1 MLEGRGYYLQFSK
14 ILSLSNKELV
24 IVSAAILVHVSVET
38 GID

>member
-1 MLEGRGYYLQFSK
+1 MREGRGYYLQFSK

-24 IVSAAILVHVSVET
+24 IVRATIPVRVSVET